1 MLAWGLVLRDHA
13 ELYKTFQLHILFTR
27 VGLLNLGTME
37 VDTTDTNQDP
47 GQESRL
53 VGRGTTHRS
62 I

>member
-1 MLAWGLVLRDHA
+1 MLAWGLVLSDHA

-37 VDTTDTNQDP
+37 M
-47 GQESRL
+47 ESRL
-53 VGRGTTHRS
+53 SGRGATHSS

>member
-1 MLAWGLVLRDHA
+1 MLAWSLVLRDHA

-27 VGLLNLGTME
+27 VGLLNLGTVEM
-37 VDTTDTNQDP
+37 DTMDINQDP

-53 VGRGTTHRS
+53 SGRGATHSS